1 MAGLFDPWSDA
12 VREMGQFK
20 ADDLNLAVLGSNN
33 ALAVKLMDQAGWQ

>member
-1 MAGLFDPWSDA
+1 MKPGVPWSE
-12 VREMGQFK
+12 VVEEMGRFK